1 LENPTGLEKAMGI
14 YEKLKSYARYLEE
27 NLDKVL
33 TYPDDL
39 SQRLIVDAVRY
50 CVFSGGKRLRA
61 AICMDVCQM
70 LCGDYT
76 RATSAA
82 CSLELIHAYSLVH
95 DDIMDNDE
103 LRHGQP
109 SCHVKYGVPIAILT
123 GDAMMAPAFEVILGD
138 KILSKEIRIDLLSE
152 ITKYSGV
159 YGIVGGQVLDME
171 YGSRDGVTGEELT
184 EMFRLKTSALF
195 VAAARMGAIAAGA
208 SPQQLKAVTKYA
220 DNLGL
225 AFQITDDILDVEG
238 DARIIGKPVG
248 SDIREHKTTYVSIYG
263 LEQAKARAKL
273 FASEALKVISDKT
286 KLPGSEFL
294 VDLAGSIGTRS
305 K

>member
-1 LENPTGLEKAMGI
+1 MGI
-14 YEKLKSYARYLEE
+14 YEKLKSYAHYLEE

-39 SQRLIVDAVRY
+39 SQKLIVDAVRY

-61 AICMDVCQM
+61 AMCMEVCQM

-95 DDIMDNDE
+95 DDIMDNDD

-109 SCHVKYGVPIAILT
+109 ACHVKYGTPIAILT

-138 KILSKEIRIDLLSE
+138 KVLPAQIRINLLSE

-171 YGSRDGVTGEELT
+171 YGTKKGVTGEQLT
-184 EMFRLKTSALF
+184 EMFRLKTGALF
-195 VAAARMGAIAAGA
+195 VAAARMGAIAADA
-208 SPQQLKAVTKYA
+208 TPQQLKAVTKYA

-238 DARIIGKPVG
+238 DARLIGKPVG
-248 SDIREHKTTYVSIYG
+248 SDEREHKTTYVTIYG
-263 LEQAKARAKL
+263 LEQAKFRAKH
-273 FASEALKVISDKT
+273 FVNEALKVISDRT

-294 VDLAGSIGTRS
+294 TQLAEGIGTRN